1 VLQQSLTTRDH
12 VVIIFPV
19 LLLCMRVVLET
30 ILRNTFSSL
39 FDRPQLSFKCVCS
52 HATFRR
58 AAKRSALTPAC
69 RILSEVEAIVD
80 GIFDP
85 DGYHKRL
92 PMLSSSSTGIREA
105 HSQSRDVKHSPRNAS
120 LHSKFFT
127 MSPVV
132 HELAAMSQVPQIR
145 VMAAKARGVSKSSVL
160 PARDTIS
167 QIVPPALLTQTSRSI
182 LCVAVFPPCFWHGA
196 KQTLKVTPL
205 SGIGWQ

>member
-1 VLQQSLTTRDH
+1 LIDRTSASSAHFSRQFFTALRDVPCDCSPLT
-12 VVIIFPV
+12 
-19 LLLCMRVVLET
+19 
-30 ILRNTFSSL
+30 
-39 FDRPQLSFKCVCS
+39 
-52 HATFRR
+52 
-58 AAKRSALTPAC
+58 SAI

-105 HSQSRDVKHSPRNAS
+105 ASQPIGAKHSPRNAC

-145 VMAAKARGVSKSSVL
+145 VMAAKARGLSTGSVML
-160 PARDTIS
+160 ARDTIS

-182 LCVAVFPPCFWHGA
+182 LYVDLYYKVVL
-196 KQTLKVTPL
+196 TLELTRPY
-205 SGIGWQ
+205 SAIDWQ

>member
-1 VLQQSLTTRDH
+1 
-12 VVIIFPV
+12 
-19 LLLCMRVVLET
+19 M
-30 ILRNTFSSL
+30 
-39 FDRPQLSFKCVCS
+39 
-52 HATFRR
+52 
-58 AAKRSALTPAC
+58 
-69 RILSEVEAIVD
+69 D

-105 HSQSRDVKHSPRNAS
+105 HSQSRDVKHSPRNAC

-132 HELAAMSQVPQIR
+132 HELAAMSQAPQIR
-145 VMAAKARGVSKSSVL
+145 VMAAKARGASKNSVL

-182 LCVAVFPPCFWHGA
+182 LFVAASPLPSVMAPTNNCFCFCCRYRLAVSKAPGA
-196 KQTLKVTPL
+196 ARKATAQ
-205 SGIGWQ
+205 